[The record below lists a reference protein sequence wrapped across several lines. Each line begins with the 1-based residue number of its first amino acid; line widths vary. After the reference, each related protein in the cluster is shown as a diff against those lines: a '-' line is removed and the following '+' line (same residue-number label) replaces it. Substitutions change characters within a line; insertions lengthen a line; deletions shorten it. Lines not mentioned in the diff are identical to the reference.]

1 MAKIQTPFLWFSQ
14 VLNGSPKPWHLFKID
29 GLMLNAYEI
38 IRNSVANTKVREKG
52 IHNYVEFDGPIMM
65 DSGGFLFMK
74 KRVLDVRPE
83 AILELYEESKPNFGV
98 VLDHP
103 LSPTLGAHIKKRR
116 MLTTL
121 ENTQIMLRLKKGS
134 NPELI
139 PVIHGYSLESINWY
153 LDKLNEIG
161 DFSVYGIGSLVP
173 SVFASK
179 GAGGIYNVLKVV
191 SAVRKAL
198 PEKIIHVFGVGST
211 LTMHLMFYVGADSV
225 DSSAW
230 RTKAA
235 FGAIQLPGTGD
246 RYISLRKKHK
256 HYPQLR
262 QEELRILDECKCPAC
277 KGEGLEGLRKSFTM
291 RALHNAWVHQREIEK
306 VRKLVSEGEYERY
319 VKEVIRRTKF
329 SALLDKIEKIKSNC
343 RI

>member
-1 MAKIQTPFLWFSQ
+1 
-14 VLNGSPKPWHLFKID
+14 
-29 GLMLNAYEI
+29 
-38 IRNSVANTKVREKG
+38 
-52 IHNYVEFDGPIMM
+52 
-65 DSGGFLFMK
+65 
-74 KRVLDVRPE
+74 
-83 AILELYEESKPNFGV
+83 
-98 VLDHP
+98 
-103 LSPTLGAHIKKRR
+103 
-116 MLTTL
+116 
-121 ENTQIMLRLKKGS
+121 
-134 NPELI
+134 
-139 PVIHGYSLESINWY
+139 

-173 SVFASK
+173 SVFTSK
-179 GAGGIYNVLKVV
+179 GAGGIYNVVKVV

-198 PEKIIHVFGVGST
+198 PEKTIHVFGVGST

-235 FGAIQLPGTGD
+235 FGAIQLPETGD

-319 VKEVIRRTKF
+319 AKEVIRRTKF
-329 SALLDKIEKIKSNC
+329 SALLGKIERIKSDG